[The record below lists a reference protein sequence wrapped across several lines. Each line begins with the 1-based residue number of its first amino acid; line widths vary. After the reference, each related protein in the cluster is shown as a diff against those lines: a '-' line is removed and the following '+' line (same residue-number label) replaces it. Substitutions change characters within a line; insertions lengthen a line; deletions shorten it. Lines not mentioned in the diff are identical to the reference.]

1 MTEKISSITRGP
13 RQSNFELLR
22 IIAMFMVL
30 TVHADYQVF
39 HQPTAE
45 MVKTR
50 FLDALTINFFESAA
64 IIGVN
69 VFVLI
74 SGWFGIKSSLRGF
87 LNFIFQV
94 LFFNFLWVAY
104 FLISGELSFS
114 PKLIT
119 NALLITANNW
129 FVTCYAVL
137 YIFSP
142 ILNFYLDNTP
152 KRRQALLL
160 LAFFAAQTLWGC
172 IYRNEAFN
180 FGYSTSSFI
189 GIYLLAG
196 FVRRYKLDCYSAIGG
211 VIAYL
216 SITLFITVV
225 LLVAENFGF
234 QFGVVL
240 LNYNNPLV
248 VASSLALLL
257 AFSKMNLGYS
267 KIINF
272 IAASSFAVYLF
283 HGTPTL
289 FGLNPYADFVEQANR
304 IGGFLA
310 IAILLICVFACSVI
324 LDQPRKWLWKF
335 LSSKIKF

>member
-1 MTEKISSITRGP
+1 
-13 RQSNFELLR
+13 
-22 IIAMFMVL
+22 MFMVL

-87 LNFIFQV
+87 LNFMFQV

-104 FLISGELSFS
+104 FIISGELSFS
-114 PKLIT
+114 PKLISG
-119 NALLITANNW
+119 ALLITANNW

-160 LAFFAAQTLWGC
+160 FAFFTAQTLWGC

-189 GIYLLAG
+189 GLYLLSG
-196 FVRRYKLDCYSAIGG
+196 FVRRYESECCSKIGG
-211 VIAYL
+211 VITYL
-216 SITLFITVV
+216 SITLFITAA
-225 LLVAENFGF
+225 LLVIENFGYM
-234 QFGVVL
+234 FGVVL
-240 LNYNNPLV
+240 LNYSNPLV
-248 VASSLALLL
+248 IASSLALLL
-257 AFSKMNLGYS
+257 AFSKMNLGHS

-272 IAASSFAVYLF
+272 IAASAFAVYLF
-283 HGTPTL
+283 HGSPTL
-289 FGLNPYADFVEQANR
+289 FGLNPYADFVEKANI
-304 IGGFLA
+304 IGGVWA
-310 IAILLICVFACSVI
+310 IAILLLCVFACSVI

-335 LSSKIKF
+335 LSSKIKL